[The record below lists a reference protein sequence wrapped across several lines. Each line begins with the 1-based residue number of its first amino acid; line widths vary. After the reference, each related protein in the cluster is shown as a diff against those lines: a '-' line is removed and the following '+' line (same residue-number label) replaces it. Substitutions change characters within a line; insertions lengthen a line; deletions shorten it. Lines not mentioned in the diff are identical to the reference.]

1 MKVIFLGAGAWGTA
15 MAMHASKN
23 PLSLDVSLWSRSAE
37 QAKEMQTSKLNQ
49 KYLKDIRLPD
59 SLEVSGSWNDLF
71 ADAAEE
77 DLVVISTPV
86 SGLKEVVHALL
97 ALPACPKNWVWLC
110 KGLEPETSLMP
121 HQVVERELKAAKSE
135 GREIQLAV
143 LSGPSFASEVAKGM
157 PCALTVASRSEYL
170 VTCVQRVF
178 HYGNMRIYGSDD
190 VVGVELG
197 GAIKNVLAIATGIGD
212 GLGLGLNARAALLT
226 RGLNEMMRLITAM
239 GGKPET
245 AMGLTGVGDLILTA
259 TGDLSRNRQV
269 GLQLASGK
277 TLSEVLASLG
287 HVAEGVRCAQ
297 AVNDL
302 AIAKK
307 VEMPITQMVCQ
318 VLFEHL
324 NLPDA
329 VKLLMGR
336 DAKPEN
342 RLLN

>member
-23 PLSLDVSLWSRSAE
+23 PLQANVNLWSRSAE
-37 QAKEMQTSKLNQ
+37 LAEQMQKTKLNQ
-49 KYLKDIRLPD
+49 KYLKDTQLPD
-59 SLEVSGSWNDLF
+59 ELKVSSNWSELF
-71 ADAAEE
+71 TNVAES

-86 SGLKEVVHALL
+86 SGLKDIVHSLL
-97 ALPACPKNWVWLC
+97 ALPSCPKNWVWLC
-110 KGLEPETSLMP
+110 KGLESETSLMP
-121 HQVVERELKAAKSE
+121 HQVIERELSLSKSE
-135 GREIQLAV
+135 YKNIQLAV

-157 PCALTVASRSEYL
+157 PCALTVASNSKQL
-170 VTCVQRVF
+170 VAYVQRIF

-190 VVGVELG
+190 IVGVELG
-197 GAIKNVLAIATGIGD
+197 GAIKNVLAIATGISD

-245 AMGLTGVGDLILTA
+245 AMGLTGVGDLILTS

-269 GLQLASGK
+269 GLQLAAGK
-277 TLSEVLASLG
+277 KLSDVLASLG

-324 NLPDA
+324 NLPEA

-336 DAKPEN
+336 GAQPEIDY
-342 RLLN
+342 